1 MPIGNND
8 YWAPGQ
14 SGNPTGRRAGSKN
27 KVTREL
33 FEEAKRR
40 GYKQPVLYLLEVMHD
55 ENTAPELRVQSAIAS
70 APYMTPKFGTIVP
83 PRFVDE
89 SITVPNFG
97 SIEDAENFL
106 KQIPILFGSGALDSQ
121 TALELSALTK
131 NWLDA
136 QYARQDY
143 ELKLAAQGGPSEQT
157 IHIQGG
163 LPELPGTSIL
173 MPLVNGHNGHAI
185 DGHALAAPAPEPTV
199 TESTATGSG
208 RATHDGNTKP

>member
-55 ENTAPELRVQSAIAS
+55 ETAAPELRVTCAVAS
-70 APYMTPKFGTIVP
+70 APYMTPKFGTMIP

-89 SITVPNFG
+89 SIAVPNFG

-106 KQIPILFGSGALDSQ
+106 KQIPMLFGRGELDSQ
-121 TALELSALTK
+121 TALELSTLTK

-136 QYARQDY
+136 QYARQAQ
-143 ELKLAAQGGPSEQT
+143 ELKLAAQGGPSDTT
-157 IHIQGG
+157 IRIEGG
-163 LPELPGTSIL
+163 LPPLPGANVT
-173 MPLVNGHNGHAI
+173 MPLLNGHNGHA
-185 DGHALAAPAPEPTV
+185 LAAPEPTA
-199 TESTATGSG
+199 TESPENDSC
-208 RATHDGNTKP
+208 RENQGNVEP